1 MASKSLVV
9 MAWSRFTFCARF
21 VGDGVEQRRSHAAP
35 AIRHHDGPSRPT
47 IPLMPEQAT
56 PPGLPSG
63 EKAAFNVISLA
74 VYALPPI
81 SSASSPY

>member
-9 MAWSRFTFCARF
+9 LAWSRFTFCARF

-47 IPLMPEQAT
+47 IPLMP
-56 PPGLPSG
+56 
-63 EKAAFNVISLA
+63 
-74 VYALPPI
+74 
-81 SSASSPY
+81 